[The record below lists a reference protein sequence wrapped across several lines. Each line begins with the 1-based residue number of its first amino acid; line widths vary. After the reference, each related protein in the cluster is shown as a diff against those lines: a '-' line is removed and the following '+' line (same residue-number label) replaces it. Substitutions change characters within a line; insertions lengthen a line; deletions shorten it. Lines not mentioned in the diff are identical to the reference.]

1 MIRQHVGLAALTACS
16 LFAQGERPVA
26 PGWTAPESAAY
37 KASVDRKTR
46 HAGHPSLLIEST
58 GSDASGFA
66 VSQTIKADAWRGK
79 RIRLTGYLKADESQD
94 GGAIWFRIDMPN
106 GDYILDG
113 SLDYSVAD
121 KSTRDA
127 AGWTKSQTVA
137 AIPADALGIS
147 FGLRMKG
154 RGRIW
159 ASDFKWETVAAAI
172 PTNTIERRG
181 YKGKPGRDAAI
192 AELQR
197 KYASAAAQPANL
209 DLER

>member
-1 MIRQHVGLAALTACS
+1 MTRLWVLLTA
-16 LFAQGERPVA
+16 LIAFAQNGRTVA
-26 PGWTAPESAAY
+26 AGWTAPESGDY
-37 KASVDRKTR
+37 RASVDRKVR
-46 HAGHPSLLIEST
+46 HGGHPSLLIEAT
-58 GSDASGFA
+58 GGGAAGYA
-66 VSQTIKADAWRGK
+66 VTQSVKADAYRGK
-79 RIRLTGYLKADESQD
+79 RIRMTGYLKADESMD

-113 SLDYSVAD
+113 SLDYSAAD

-127 AGWTKSQTVA
+127 AGWTRSLTVA
-137 AIPADALGIS
+137 AVPADALGIS

-159 ASDFKWETVAAAI
+159 ASDLKWETVAATV

-192 AELQR
+192 AGLQQQFV
-197 KYASAAAQPANL
+197 AAPQRPVNL
-209 DLER
+209 DFEH